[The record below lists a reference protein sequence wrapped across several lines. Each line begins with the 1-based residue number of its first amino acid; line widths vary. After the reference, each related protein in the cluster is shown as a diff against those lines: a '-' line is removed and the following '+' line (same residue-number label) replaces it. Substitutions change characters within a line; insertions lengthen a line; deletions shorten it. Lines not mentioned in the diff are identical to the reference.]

1 MGVAFGGA
9 YAVALH
15 QNIYDGF
22 ALLADPWRLREAE
35 YEAEKVRLE
44 GLKGERER
52 KSIERVTFSSVLTN

>member
-44 GLKGERER
+44 GVKEERE
-52 KSIERVTFSSVLTN
+52 SLLSV